1 MTSSLRRN
9 RPFLV
14 LCADQMAGSVGRQI
28 TAVALP
34 LTAVVRL
41 HAGPFG
47 ASALMALSF
56 LPGAVLSPFVGLV
69 VDRARLRRLL
79 VVVLTVAQGLLVAA
93 VPVADASG
101 WLSWPL
107 LYAVALGS
115 GTFATSLTVALQAAL
130 PRAVG
135 ADQLLDANVGLSG
148 ARTAGQIGGPA
159 LGGLFVAWFGTSQ
172 ALLGD
177 SVAFGVEAVLLCFLP
192 AALNVAG
199 ERGLEREPWLRG
211 VREGLRVIAEDQ
223 VLRRQVTAAG
233 ALNFGGAVTGGFFV
247 FYATEQ
253 LGLSSWQ
260 LGVTFA
266 VFAAASALGVVTA
279 KRVAEGFGLAEAV
292 RYCAVG
298 AAAALFLM
306 PAAALGMPFET
317 LIVYQ
322 LAFGL
327 LATVWAIAMTTAR
340 QLAAPPHLQ
349 GRVAAFQQA
358 AVTGAI
364 PAGAL
369 LGGFA
374 AGRVGIVPVQVAGA
388 AVALAGAG
396 TLWLPRRGEQR
407 AGGRWRGVGRRPGPA
422 VRGRQAADR

>member
-1 MTSSLRRN
+1 MTSPLRRN
-9 RPFLV
+9 RSFLV
-14 LCADQMAGSVGRQI
+14 LCADQVAGSVGRQI

-47 ASALMALSF
+47 ASALMALTF
-56 LPGAVLSPFVGLV
+56 LPGAVLSPFVGLL
-69 VDRARLRRLL
+69 VDRSRLRRLL
-79 VVVLTVAQGLLVAA
+79 IALTVAQGLLLAV

-101 WLSWPL
+101 WLSWAV

-115 GTFATSLTVALQAAL
+115 GTFATTLTVALQAAL
-130 PRAVG
+130 PRAVA

-159 LGGLFVAWFGTSQ
+159 IGGLFVAWFGTSD

-177 SVAFGVEAVLLCFLP
+177 SVAFAVEAVLLCLLP

-199 ERGLEREPWLRG
+199 ARKTEREPWLQG
-211 VREGLRVIAEDQ
+211 VREGFRVIADDH

-247 FYATEQ
+247 FYATDK
-253 LGLSSWQ
+253 LHLRSWQ

-266 VFAAASALGVVTA
+266 VFATASALGVLVT
-279 KRVAEGFGLAEAV
+279 KRVAKGFGLAESV
-292 RYCAVG
+292 KYCAVG

-306 PAAALGMPFET
+306 PAAALGLPFET
-317 LIVYQ
+317 LIAYQ
-322 LAFGL
+322 FAFGL

-340 QLAAPPHLQ
+340 QLAAPPEMQ

-358 AVTGAI
+358 AVFGAI

-374 AGRVGIVPVQVAGA
+374 AGRVGVAPVQVAGA
-388 AVALAGAG
+388 VVALAGAG
-396 TLWLPRRGEQR
+396 TLWLPSGSLSAR
-407 AGGRWRGVGRRPGPA
+407 AGWRHPESGI
-422 VRGRQAADR
+422 RGYEAADR

>member
-1 MTSSLRRN
+1 M
-9 RPFLV
+9 
-14 LCADQMAGSVGRQI
+14 LCADQLSGSVGRQI

-47 ASALMALSF
+47 ASALMALTF
-56 LPGAVLSPFVGLV
+56 APGAVLSPFVGLA
-69 VDRARLRRLL
+69 VDRSRLRRLL
-79 VVVLTVAQGLLVAA
+79 IVLTVAQGLLLAA
-93 VPVADASG
+93 VPIADASG
-101 WLSWPL
+101 RLSWMV

-115 GTFATSLTVALQAAL
+115 GTLATMLTVALQAAL
-130 PRAVG
+130 PRAVS

-159 LGGLFVAWFGTSQ
+159 IGGVFVAWFGASD

-177 SVAFGVEAVLLCFLP
+177 SVAFGVEALLLCLLP
-192 AALNVAG
+192 AALNVVGARNAKG
-199 ERGLEREPWLRG
+199 ESWFQG
-211 VREGLRVIAEDQ
+211 VREGFRVIAEDH

-247 FYATEQ
+247 VYATDQ
-253 LGLSSWQ
+253 LHLRSWQ

-266 VFAAASALGVVTA
+266 VFAAASALGVVVA
-279 KRVAEGFGLAEAV
+279 KRVAAGFGLAEAV
-292 RYCAVG
+292 KYCAVG

-306 PAAALGMPFET
+306 PAAVLGLAFET
-317 LIVYQ
+317 LIGYQ
-322 LAFGL
+322 FAFGL

-374 AGRVGIVPVQVAGA
+374 ASRVGILPVQIAGA
-388 AVALAGAG
+388 TMALAGAG
-396 TLWLPRRGEQR
+396 TLWVPRRGQR
-407 AGGRWRGVGRRPGPA
+407 MRDVDADGGGRGRLRRPGPA
-422 VRGRQAADR
+422 VRNGPTLDR